1 MSIKARLV
9 CVTNQD
15 ELDRAL
21 EAAPDDEVAIEIRS
35 DPGKYVPNYL
45 FVADSRGHYIE
56 ARGESR
62 VVVSNT
68 AEIVATDHSQVEVYD
83 ESIVAAIGGA
93 QVNWRGHSTGSCGH
107 YARGQV
113 WDEASVSTYSEYPL
127 LAFDDATVT
136 VGGVAH
142 VVAQGRVSVT
152 ARDHAVVEMSGDVD
166 VTAQDQ
172 VVIHCEGGEVYARD
186 HVTVYVAKYADMSDV
201 EGTPTVVVHDFKGD
215 TPVTGGAV
223 VVAG

>member
-68 AEIVATDHSQVEVYD
+68 AEIVATDHSQVEARD
-83 ESIVAAIGGA
+83 ESIVAAVGGA
-93 QVNWRGHSTGSCGH
+93 QVNWRDHSTGSCGH
-107 YARGQV
+107 YARGQA
-113 WDEASVSTYSEYPL
+113 WDMATVETHSLCPFY
-127 LAFDDATVT
+127 AFDSTEVT
-136 VGGVAH
+136 ARGTA
-142 VVAQGRVSVT
+142 RVCADGAASVT
-152 ARDHAVVEMSGDVD
+152 AYDQSVVEMRDDVD
-166 VTAQDQ
+166 VTAYDQ
-172 VVIHCEGGEVYARD
+172 SVVYCEGGEVYA
-186 HVTVYVAKYADMSDV
+186 HGHATVYVDKDAYGA
-201 EGTPTVVVHDFKGD
+201 ERGRRGD
-215 TPVTGGAV
+215 GGCA
-223 VVAG
+223 